1 MTIDL
6 DRLDEFEKRIAAAV
20 GIRDDQ
26 MRHELAEFVAIPTGF
41 NHTPGLEALRALLA
55 TRLETVG
62 ATLESMPG
70 RPRPPLDHPNQFGS

>member
-26 MRHELAEFVAIPTGF
+26 MRHELAEFVATSFVIS
-41 NHTPGLEALRALLA
+41 L
-55 TRLETVG
+55 
-62 ATLESMPG
+62 LESIASRHRHCPC
-70 RPRPPLDHPNQFGS
+70 RSWFDSLLLH